1 MLCIFPFEKPLYE
14 QSGLKTVFIGH
25 PMLDSLAAKKI
36 ETPRDET
43 LVALLPG
50 SRRREVRKIFPVM
63 LATARRMKQAR
74 AELRF
79 ESAAASEKA
88 ATMMRALAK
97 KCGDADLCEIRVG
110 GAHELMQRA
119 TAGMVASGTATME
132 AAYFRLPFVLIYKV
146 AWLTWVVGKQLVRV
160 PFLGM
165 ANILAGREIV
175 REFLQE
181 AAEPV
186 AIADE
191 MLRLLN
197 DPPARQA
204 QVREMD
210 AVIAQLGETGAASRA
225 ADAILDEMKKGV
237 RR

>member
-1 MLCIFPFEKPLYE
+1 
-14 QSGLKTVFIGH
+14 
-25 PMLDSLAAKKI
+25 
-36 ETPRDET
+36 
-43 LVALLPG
+43 
-50 SRRREVRKIFPVM
+50 
-63 LATARRMKQAR
+63 
-74 AELRF
+74 
-79 ESAAASEKA
+79 
-88 ATMMRALAK
+88 
-97 KCGDADLCEIRVG
+97 LCEIRVG

-146 AWLTWVVGKQLVRV
+146 AWLTWVVGKRLVRV

-197 DPPARQA
+197 DPQARQT
-204 QVREMD
+204 QVRELD
-210 AVIAQLGETGAASRA
+210 AVIAQLGEHGAASRA
-225 ADAILDEMKKGV
+225 ADAILDEMKIGV